1 MTAALILSGGGARAA
16 YQVGVLHAV
25 ARLLPEETI
34 NPFPIICGTSAGAI
48 NALALAAHPGR
59 LRQRVAG
66 LLRIWRDLQP
76 HQVYRTDWLGVL
88 RNSLGL
94 AGSLFWGGYVPCASI
109 ALLDNAPLRAL
120 LEQHIRFQHLDP
132 AIARGELAAV
142 CVTAMHYDS
151 GHSVSFF
158 QGTQPGWSR
167 SRRRGERTALTIE
180 HLLASA
186 AIPILFP
193 AMRIGSSYYGDGAL
207 RQLRPLSPA
216 LRLGADRL
224 FVIGVSD
231 NLRHPNRHTRTSHP
245 PSVGQILGHMLN
257 AAFID
262 SIESEVEMLETLN
275 LLAHRVGEPVARDGG
290 TLRPV
295 KALFIAPSEPLDR
308 IAAER
313 VHCLPRTLRLFL
325 RAIGAT
331 REGSGASAASYL
343 LFEPGF
349 CRRLL
354 ALGYA
359 DAMAQRQQI
368 LEFFRCPDADAGAIT
383 AADTP

>member
-1 MTAALILSGGGARAA
+1 MTTALVLSGGGARAA

-25 ARLLPEETI
+25 AKLLPAETI
-34 NPFPIICGTSAGAI
+34 NPFPIVCGTSAGAI
-48 NALALAAHPGR
+48 NALTLAAQSGP
-59 LRQRVAG
+59 LRQRIAN

-76 HQVYRTDWLGVL
+76 QQVFRTDWLGVL

-109 ALLDNAPLRAL
+109 ALLDNSPLRRL
-120 LEQHIRFQHLDP
+120 LERHVRLHHLDA
-132 AIARGELAAV
+132 AIASGEVTAV

-193 AMRIGSSYYGDGAL
+193 ATRIGSSYYGDGAL

-216 LRLGADRL
+216 LRLGAHRL

-231 NLRHPNRHTRTSHP
+231 NLRHPNRHTRTGHP
-245 PSVGQILGHMLN
+245 PSVGQILGHLLN
-257 AAFID
+257 SAFID
-262 SIESEVEMLETLN
+262 SIEGEMEMLETLN
-275 LLAHRVGEPVARDGG
+275 LLARRVGEPVAREGS

-295 KALFIAPSEPLDR
+295 KALFITPSEPLDR

-313 VHCLPRTLRLFL
+313 VHCLPRSLRLFL
-325 RAIGAT
+325 GAIGAT

-359 DAMAQRQQI
+359 DAMAQREQI
-368 LEFFRCPDADAGAIT
+368 REFFQHPDANDDVT
-383 AADTP
+383 AAGIP

>member
-1 MTAALILSGGGARAA
+1 MTAALVLSGGGARAA

-25 ARLLPEETI
+25 AKLLPAATR

-48 NALALAAHPGR
+48 NALSLAAQPGT
-59 LRQRVAG
+59 LRQRIAN

-76 HQVYRTDWLGVL
+76 QQVFRTDWLGVA

-109 ALLDNAPLRAL
+109 ALLNNAPLRTL
-120 LEQHIRFQHLDP
+120 LEQHIRFQHLDA
-132 AIARGELAAV
+132 AIASGELDAV

-151 GHSVSFF
+151 GQSVSFF

-193 AMRIGSSYYGDGAL
+193 AVRIGTSYYGDGAL

-231 NLRHPNRHTRTSHP
+231 NLRHPNRHTRTGHP
-245 PSVGQILGHMLN
+245 PSVGQILGHLLN
-257 AAFID
+257 SAFID
-262 SIESEVEMLETLN
+262 SIEGEVESLETVNQILTG
-275 LLAHRVGEPVARDGG
+275 LPTPIARDG
-290 TLRPV
+290 TLLRPV
-295 KALFIAPSEPLDR
+295 EILCISPSEPLDR
-308 IAAER
+308 IAAA
-313 VHCLPRTLRLFL
+313 HQNKLPRSLRLFL
-325 RAIGAT
+325 RSIGAT
-331 REGSGASAASYL
+331 GEGSGASAASYL

-349 CRRLL
+349 CRQLM
-354 ALGYA
+354 ALGHA
-359 DAMAQRQQI
+359 DAMAQREQI
-368 LEFFRCPDADAGAIT
+368 LEFFQRPDADAGCIT

>member
-1 MTAALILSGGGARAA
+1 MTTALVLSGGGARAA

-25 ARLLPEETI
+25 AKLLPAETI
-34 NPFPIICGTSAGAI
+34 NPFPIVCGTSAGAI
-48 NALALAAHPGR
+48 NALTLAAQSGP
-59 LRQRVAG
+59 LRQRIAN

-76 HQVYRTDWLGVL
+76 QQVFRTDWLGVL

-109 ALLDNAPLRAL
+109 ALLDNSPLRRL
-120 LEQHIRFQHLDP
+120 LERHVRLHHLDA
-132 AIARGELAAV
+132 AIASGEVTAV

-167 SRRRGERTALTIE
+167 SRRRGERTDLTIE

-193 AMRIGSSYYGDGAL
+193 ATRIGSSYYGDGAL

-216 LRLGADRL
+216 LRLGANRL
-224 FVIGVSD
+224 LVVGVSD
-231 NLRHPNRHTRTSHP
+231 NRRHPNRHLPTGHP

-262 SIESEVEMLETLN
+262 SIESEIESLETLN
-275 LLAHRVGEPVARDGG
+275 QLLAGLSAPVTHGD
-290 TLRPV
+290 TSLRPIET
-295 KALFIAPSEPLDR
+295 LCIAPSEPLDH
-308 IAAER
+308 IAAEH
-313 VHCLPRTLRLFL
+313 VHRLPRSLRLFL
-325 RAIGAT
+325 RSIGAT

-359 DAMAQRQQI
+359 DAMAQREQI
-368 LEFFRCPDADAGAIT
+368 LAFFQHPATQTSDIT
-383 AADTP
+383 AAGTP